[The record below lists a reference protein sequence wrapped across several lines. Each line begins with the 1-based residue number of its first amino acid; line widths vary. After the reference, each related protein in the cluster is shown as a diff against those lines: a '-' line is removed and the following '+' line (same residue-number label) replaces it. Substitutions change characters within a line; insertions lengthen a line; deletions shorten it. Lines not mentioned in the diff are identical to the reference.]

1 MISLSLK
8 TSVYNTC
15 YFLSVVTV
23 ETGFIMNTLTVNEN
37 ANSVYVCLAT
47 LGNPVMDTIVT
58 VTVIYGSAGEEGEL
72 YDGSSLTL

>member
-8 TSVYNTC
+8 TSMYNTG